1 MSRRIDNIANRIVS
15 LAAKQPAPRLV
26 LILDDGSKRNV
37 FGGLP
42 ESLVH
47 LQLPDG
53 CCVASIE
60 KPEQL
65 DSLTEQLYELF
76 ECIVMGGVSVSDA
89 RNSLLYADDSYLL
102 PPEEPTEDEAISER
116 NHNLI

>member
-47 LQLPDG
+47 LRLPDG
-53 CCVASIE
+53 RCVASIE
-60 KPEQL
+60 KPTSMDDLSAALYDWFEDIATGQATL
-65 DSLTEQLYELF
+65 DKPTRPD
-76 ECIVMGGVSVSDA
+76 IV
-89 RNSLLYADDSYLL
+89 
-102 PPEEPTEDEAISER
+102 PEDPAEPVQWPER

>member
-60 KPEQL
+60 KPANMDDLSAALYDWFEDIAIGRLTL
-65 DSLTEQLYELF
+65 DRPTMPDRS
-76 ECIVMGGVSVSDA
+76 
-89 RNSLLYADDSYLL
+89 
-102 PPEEPTEDEAISER
+102 PERPNEAVQWPER

>member
-53 CCVASIE
+53 RCVASIE
-60 KPEQL
+60 KPTGMVDDL
-65 DSLTEQLYELF
+65 SAVLYDWF
-76 ECIVMGGVSVSDA
+76 EDIATGRATPDKT
-89 RNSLLYADDSYLL
+89 
-102 PPEEPTEDEAISER
+102 PERPAEPAQWPEH

>member
-53 CCVASIE
+53 RCVASIE
-60 KPEQL
+60 KPTGMVDDLSAVLYDWFEDIATGRATL
-65 DSLTEQLYELF
+65 DKPTTP
-76 ECIVMGGVSVSDA
+76 D
-89 RNSLLYADDSYLL
+89 R
-102 PPEEPTEDEAISER
+102 PPERPAEPTQWPER
-116 NHNLI
+116 NHNLT

>member
-53 CCVASIE
+53 RCVASIE
-60 KPEQL
+60 KPTGMDDDLSAVMIYQPFCMTGL
-65 DSLTEQLYELF
+65 RISQPDVQRWISRQRRIKPRKGLPSL
-76 ECIVMGGVSVSDA
+76 
-89 RNSLLYADDSYLL
+89 
-102 PPEEPTEDEAISER
+102 
-116 NHNLI
+116 HNGQNATTI

>member
-1 MSRRIDNIANRIVS
+1 MSRRIDNITNRIVS

-60 KPEQL
+60 KPTGMDDLSAALYDWFEDIATGQATL
-65 DSLTEQLYELF
+65 DKPTRPD
-76 ECIVMGGVSVSDA
+76 IV
-89 RNSLLYADDSYLL
+89 
-102 PPEEPTEDEAISER
+102 PEKPAEPVQWPER

>member
-1 MSRRIDNIANRIVS
+1 MSRRIDNLTCRIIR
-15 LAAKQPAPRLV
+15 LAAQQPAPSLV
-26 LILDDGSKRNV
+26 LLLDDGSRQNV

-60 KPEQL
+60 KPTGMDDLSAALYDWFEDIATGQATL
-65 DSLTEQLYELF
+65 DKPTRPD
-76 ECIVMGGVSVSDA
+76 IV
-89 RNSLLYADDSYLL
+89 
-102 PPEEPTEDEAISER
+102 PEKPAEPVQWPER

>member
-60 KPEQL
+60 KPANMDDLSAALYGWFEDIAIGRLTL
-65 DSLTEQLYELF
+65 DRPTMPDRS
-76 ECIVMGGVSVSDA
+76 
-89 RNSLLYADDSYLL
+89 
-102 PPEEPTEDEAISER
+102 PERPAEPVQWPER

>member
-47 LQLPDG
+47 LQLPNG
-53 CCVASIE
+53 RCVASIE
-60 KPEQL
+60 KPTGMVDDLSAALYDWFEDIAIGRLTL
-65 DSLTEQLYELF
+65 DKPT
-76 ECIVMGGVSVSDA
+76 MPD
-89 RNSLLYADDSYLL
+89 R
-102 PPEEPTEDEAISER
+102 PPERPAEPVQWPER

>member
-1 MSRRIDNIANRIVS
+1 MIRRIDNIAKRIVS

-47 LQLPDG
+47 LQIPAG
-53 CCVASIE
+53 RCVASIE
-60 KPEQL
+60 KPTSMDDLSAALYDWFEDIATGRATL
-65 DSLTEQLYELF
+65 DKPTRPDIAPAKSAEPVQW
-76 ECIVMGGVSVSDA
+76 
-89 RNSLLYADDSYLL
+89 
-102 PPEEPTEDEAISER
+102 PEYNR
-116 NHNLI
+116 NLI